1 MSNYFQ
7 LISDLDELIRQF
19 QAIIS
24 GGESDLVLTDHG
36 YKPSIQKAIFDNL
49 EYLQTLVQGA
59 LAFETYA
66 QMKLDSTQ
74 STDTL
79 ARVWNDP
86 KVDLNG
92 LYGWNGVDW
101 IRSPMDSVSNVSSK
115 LKYLPDQSASVA
127 LKHIYGE
134 GLESYSPSNLDAV
147 IPVVKD
153 LDGNVL
159 IGIDELGRIN
169 FDMNPCSAIKSLSRI
184 AGPELSQVDESE
196 SDDMAFAVVDNEQ
209 KIALAVSSKGD
220 LIFNKAADNFGL
232 NQFNLP
238 ILHHLIMDGQSQA
251 SGQAAVPELTGN
263 SDGRYNWP
271 FMPDGGVNSSN
282 FANIIPLSE
291 SGYETPCAGFAL
303 GALDLIQ
310 APDYALK
317 WRLGVST
324 PGVGGTKI
332 RKFSKGES
340 EFSTFIDHVE
350 SMRRSAN
357 AMSMGYEVH
366 GYAWLQ
372 GGTDM
377 NLGTSY
383 SSYKSDL
390 INLRI
395 DRESELKSI
404 LGNTSVNLHCF
415 TWQNGARNWI
425 DNIDVPAAQVDAA
438 NENNNIH
445 LVCPSYFFD
454 FIDSVH
460 LTNISSKWIGMY
472 MGQAYKKVVLDGGEV
487 APLQPTS
494 VSYSNQELD
503 IDFHVPHPPLE
514 FDTDLLVDVGDQGF
528 IVKDDMG
535 DVGISSLS
543 IQNGVRVKIQ
553 LTRPLGSGARVS
565 YGRKFT
571 GSGSAESGDHCRGHL
586 RDSAGYTNIYKATED
601 GYHKDLPLHNWSV
614 IFDLVVS

>member
-19 QAIIS
+19 QAIVS

-49 EYLQTLVQGA
+49 EYLQTLVQGG

-66 QMKLDSTQ
+66 QMKLDDTQ
-74 STDTL
+74 SIDTL

-101 IRSPMDSVSNVSSK
+101 IRSPMDSVSNVNSK
-115 LKYLPDQSASVA
+115 LKYLPEQSASVA
-127 LKHIYGE
+127 LKNIYE
-134 GLESYSPSNLDAV
+134 DGLESYIPSNLDAV
-147 IPVVKD
+147 IPIVKD
-153 LDGNVL
+153 LNDNVL
-159 IGIDELGRIN
+159 IGIDGLGRIN
-169 FDMNPCSAIKSLSRI
+169 FDMNPSSAIKSLSRI

-196 SDDMAFAVVDNEQ
+196 SDGLAFAVVDNEQ

-251 SGQAAVPELTGN
+251 SGQAAIPQLTEL

-271 FMPDGGVNSSN
+271 LMPDGGVNDYDFSTV
-282 FANIIPLSE
+282 IPLAE
-291 SGYETPCAGFAL
+291 NNYETPCAGFAL
-303 GALDLIQ
+303 GALDRIQ
-310 APDYALK
+310 APQGVFN
-317 WRLGVST
+317 WRIGVSNS
-324 PGVGGTKI
+324 GVGGTQI
-332 RKFSKGES
+332 RLFSKGQS
-340 EFSTFIDHVE
+340 QYFRFFAHIQ
-350 SMRRSAN
+350 SMVKSADSI
-357 AMSMGYEVH
+357 SMGYEVH

-377 NLGTSY
+377 NNGTTY
-383 SSYKSDL
+383 SDYKNDL
-390 INLRI
+390 IALRF
-395 DRESELKSI
+395 DRQEELKTI
-404 LGNTSVNLHCF
+404 LQNTSVDLHCF
-415 TWQNGARNWI
+415 TWQNGARNWVN
-425 DNIDVPAAQVDAA
+425 NIDVPNAQRDAA
-438 NENNNIH
+438 NEDDRIH
-445 LVCPSYFFD
+445 LVCPSYFFE
-454 FIDSVH
+454 FVDSVH

-472 MGQAYKKVVLDGGEV
+472 MGQAYRKVVLEGKKV
-487 APLQPTS
+487 FPLQPDS
-494 VSYSNQELD
+494 VDYSNQELN
-503 IDFHVPHPPLE
+503 IQFSVPHPPLE

-528 IVKDDMG
+528 IVTDDLG
-535 DVGISSLS
+535 DVGISAIS
-543 IQNGVRVKIQ
+543 IHEGVRVQ
-553 LTRPLGSGARVS
+553 LQLGRPLSSGGKVS

-586 RDSAGYTNIYKATED
+586 RDSAGYTNVYKATED
-601 GYHKDLPLHNWSV
+601 GHYRDLPLHNWCV
-614 IFDLVVS
+614 IFELSVS